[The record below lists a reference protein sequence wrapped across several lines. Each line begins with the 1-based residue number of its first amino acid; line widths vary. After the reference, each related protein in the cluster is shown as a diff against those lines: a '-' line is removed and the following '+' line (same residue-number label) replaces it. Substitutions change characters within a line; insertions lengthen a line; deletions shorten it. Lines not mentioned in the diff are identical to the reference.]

1 MTSYNSVAFRGVASK
16 DERLFEEEQLPDGSF
31 DEADDELVIVE
42 VEDRKH
48 DAVSDDEEA
57 PLTVPLTAPL
67 TAHLTAPTSKK
78 HGQDKLKSPLSKGN
92 CHQNEKEW
100 SPLLKS
106 SSRIEDNSPLEL
118 SPHFENA
125 HVRTPRSTTVTSNLS
140 PRHFSGIDRTAS
152 QNGPGSALD
161 PNRSRADNQNKCAS
175 VSELPAF
182 HKETGSALSVPNKEP
197 SASSR
202 PLHAPGRLDSNTVK
216 HWPSTGS
223 VDLTGHRNVPD
234 LIKGHG
240 LKQDKIKKSPISPDA
255 AITLIVDFLPKQNP
269 VVMSQNSR
277 SEKYFTQLQIEFTS
291 TDP

>member
-1 MTSYNSVAFRGVASK
+1 MTSFSSGAFRGVASK

-48 DAVSDDEEA
+48 NAVSDDEAA
-57 PLTVPLTAPL
+57 PLTVRFTAPL
-67 TAHLTAPTSKK
+67 TPHLTAPTSKK

-92 CHQNEKEW
+92 SHQNEKEW
-100 SPLLKS
+100 FPLLKS
-106 SSRIEDNSPLEL
+106 SSRIEDNSQLEL

-140 PRHFSGIDRTAS
+140 PRRVQHIDPDDAHFSGIDRTAS

-182 HKETGSALSVPNKEP
+182 HKETGSALSVPSKEP

-216 HWPSTGS
+216 PWPSTGS

-234 LIKGHG
+234 LIKG
-240 LKQDKIKKSPISPDA
+240 LKQDKIKNSQIPPDA
-255 AITLIVDFLPKQNP
+255 AITLIAEADYSCDESKFP
-269 VVMSQNSR
+269 VKEILYN
-277 SEKYFTQLQIEFTS
+277 TPT
-291 TDP
+291 